1 MADIIWG
8 YRKRIIFGLPF
19 TFTKYSL
26 SADRLFISTGFLNV
40 KEDEVRLYRIMDI
53 SLERKFWQRLF
64 GLGTIRCCS
73 ADKTLKDFEIEN
85 IKDSKSVKEMLSE
98 MVEAERDRKKVTNRE
113 FMEHH
118 DEDSDDYDHEFDND
132 TDHY

>member
-1 MADIIWG
+1 
-8 YRKRIIFGLPF
+8 
-19 TFTKYSL
+19 
-26 SADRLFISTGFLNV
+26 
-40 KEDEVRLYRIMDI
+40 MDI

-73 ADKTLKDFEIEN
+73 ADKTLKDFEIQN

-118 DEDSDDYDHEFDND
+118 GEDSDDYDHEFDND

>member
-1 MADIIWG
+1 MAYIIWG
-8 YRKRIIFGLPF
+8 DRKRIIFGLPF

-26 SADRLFISTGFLNV
+26 SADRLFINTGFLNV

-73 ADKTLKDFEIEN
+73 ADKTLKDFEIQN

-118 DEDSDDYDHEFDND
+118 SEDSDDCDHEFDND